1 MIKNVLAD
9 YPILHTKISSYELTS
24 GANPIPVAEK
34 ISNIE
39 PIVFIQV
46 QSTEWLTYGI

>member
-9 YPILHTKISSYELTS
+9 YPILHTKISLYELTS
-24 GANPIPVAEK
+24 VANPIPVPEK

-39 PIVFIQV
+39 PKVSIQV
-46 QSTEWLTYGI
+46 QSREWLTYGI